1 LAYTG
6 SVKVAWDDAKD
17 LANRRKHGVS
27 FEEAKGLF
35 TSGINYLEIFDD
47 AHSDMETERDEDTI
61 PSLVQALPLA
71 ILKVEILRQADS
83 ICRESASLSYT
94 SHREVQ

>member
-1 LAYTG
+1 
-6 SVKVAWDDAKD
+6 
-17 LANRRKHGVS
+17 
-27 FEEAKGLF
+27 
-35 TSGINYLEIFDD
+35 
-47 AHSDMETERDEDTI
+47 METERDEDTI